1 MRCTDVNA
9 EVNTEIISST
19 QSSKRAH
26 GSKVERQ
33 NEEGWKDKK
42 GEELEREGVG
52 GKSMTRSGE

>member
-1 MRCTDVNA
+1 MNA
-9 EVNTEIISST
+9 EVNTEIISSS

-33 NEEGWKDKK
+33 NEGWKEKK